1 MQRITS
7 SVGRGG
13 VNSRSDTKIVQQLL
27 NDALKSTP
35 GFRPLAVDGI
45 AGPKTNAAIEMFQ
58 RKNLGWADGR
68 VDPGGKTL
76 AALNK
81 NMSPVP
87 SSPTPQAGSIGGDPR
102 WITIAKAEIGT
113 KEIKG
118 ASHNPRVV
126 EYHDT
131 TGKFGNDETAWCSS
145 FVNWVMIRSGHAG
158 TNSAVATS
166 WRNWGKKLDQPAYGA
181 IAVIDWDG
189 PGPGWQGHVGF
200 VVGKSGNSIQL
211 LGGNQSDA
219 VNVKNF
225 GTGKV
230 IAYVVPSNYEVPEA
244 AYQLTSY
251 GAGGQNASMAGTR

>member
-1 MQRITS
+1 
-7 SVGRGG
+7 VGRGG
-13 VNSRSDTKIVQQLL
+13 VNSRSDTKIIQQLL
-27 NDALKSTP
+27 NDAMKSTP

-45 AGPKTNAAIEMFQ
+45 AGPKTNAAIEMYQ
-58 RKNLGWADGR
+58 RKALGWADGR

-76 AALNK
+76 ASLNQK
-81 NMSPVP
+81 AGAATAVP
-87 SSPTPQAGSIGGDPR
+87 PKPQAGSINGDPR
-102 WITIAKAEIGT
+102 WITIAKQEIGT

-118 ASHNPRVV
+118 SRHNSRIV

-131 TGKFGNDETAWCSS
+131 TGKFGNDEAAWCSS
-145 FVNWVMIRSGHAG
+145 FVNWVMIKAGYSG
-158 TNSAVATS
+158 TNSAAAIS

-189 PGPGWQGHVGF
+189 PGPGWKGHVGF
-200 VVGKSGNSIQL
+200 VVGKSGSSIQL

-225 GTGKV
+225 GTGKI
-230 IAYVVPSNYEVPEA
+230 IAYVVPANYDVPQN
-244 AYQLTSY
+244 AYQLTNY

>member
-1 MQRITS
+1 MQRIMS

-58 RKNLGWADGR
+58 KKALGWSDGR
-68 VDPGGKTL
+68 VDPGGKTITS
-76 AALNK
+76 LNQK
-81 NMSPVP
+81 MSPAP
-87 SSPTPQAGSIGGDPR
+87 STPTPQAGSIGGDPR

-118 ASHNPRVV
+118 AEHNPRVV
-126 EYHDT
+126 EYHST

-145 FVNWVMIRSGHAG
+145 FVNWVMLRAGHAG

-200 VVGKSGNSIQL
+200 VVGKVGSSIQL

-230 IAYVVPSNYEVPEA
+230 IAYVVPSNYEVPQG
-244 AYQLTSY
+244 AYQLTNY